1 MAQLVENP
9 ANLRNITPI
18 ATHCQPSYSVMPDTD
33 LPPVLPPSSELKSSE
48 LNAASVLDIDQ
59 NSGTASA
66 SEVQRNIDMTNAQP
80 DAAHTPSEPII
91 GDGITI
97 NTSIPPASATAAER
111 KAYLNHLIKH
121 LPNLPGVYKMI
132 GKSGDILYVGKA
144 KSLKNRVSSY
154 FAKTIDHPKTRALV
168 QRIHHIDTIITR
180 SETEALL
187 LEQNLIKL
195 HRPPYNVLLRDDK
208 SYLYV
213 FISAD
218 KPYPR
223 LAYGRGKG
231 QHQKGKFF
239 GPFPSAHAAKETLL
253 LMQKMF
259 QVRQCTNTFFKAR
272 QRPCLEYQIKRCR
285 APCVGLVSPED
296 YTDDVNNTIRFLKGE
311 GNDLQVRLVG
321 KMEQAAEAMQFEQAA
336 FYRDQLSM
344 LREVQAKQAVYTVKG
359 EADIIAIASQA
370 GITCVHV
377 MNVRGG
383 RVLGGNNY
391 FPDVDSQQ
399 DLAENLSE
407 FVSSFYFQVS
417 DDLPDDLIISH
428 ELPDQAAVGDALAEQ
443 FGKKVAIK
451 TRVRE
456 QRAEWLSLA
465 QMNANNALQTKLGD
479 YLEVKARYQA
489 LQDVLRD
496 ALGGKT
502 LDRIECFDISHTMG
516 EATIASCVVCDQGGL
531 RKRDYRQYAIHG
543 ITGGDDYA
551 AMQQALTRRYSK
563 QPLPDLLLIDG
574 GKGQL
579 NMAKNVLSELGIL
592 GQTLLVGV
600 AKGEGRKAGLEVL
613 HFIDREPLDLPPDS
627 KALHLIMHIRD
638 EAHRFAITAHR
649 KKRDKRR
656 ASSVLEAIPGLGEKR
671 RRDLLNHF
679 GGLQQ
684 LLGASQQEI
693 EQVHGIGK
701 VMANTIYKVLHH

>member
-1 MAQLVENP
+1 
-9 ANLRNITPI
+9 
-18 ATHCQPSYSVMPDTD
+18 MPDTD

-66 SEVQRNIDMTNAQP
+66 SEVQRNADMTNAQP

-111 KAYLNHLIKH
+111 KAYLNHLIKR

-321 KMEQAAEAMQFEQAA
+321 KMEQAAAAMQFEQAA

>member
-1 MAQLVENP
+1 
-9 ANLRNITPI
+9 
-18 ATHCQPSYSVMPDTD
+18 MP
-33 LPPVLPPSSELKSSE
+33 K
-48 LNAASVLDIDQ
+48 NK
-59 NSGTASA
+59 
-66 SEVQRNIDMTNAQP
+66 
-80 DAAHTPSEPII
+80 TPSIDPA
-91 GDGITI
+91 TI
-97 NTSIPPASATAAER
+97 EIPAATADR
-111 KAYLNHLIKH
+111 KARLDHLIKR
-121 LPNLPGVYKMI
+121 LPNLPGVYKML
-132 GKSGDILYVGKA
+132 GKNGDIIYVGKA
-144 KSLKNRVSSY
+144 KSLKSRVNSY

-168 QRIHHIDTIITR
+168 QRIDNIETIITR

-231 QHQKGKFF
+231 QHQKGRFF
-239 GPFPSAHAAKETLL
+239 GPFPSAHAAKQTLL
-253 LMQKMF
+253 MMQKMF
-259 QVRQCTNTFFKAR
+259 MVRQCTNTFFAQR
-272 QRPCLEYQIKRCR
+272 QRPCLEYQIKRCK
-285 APCVGLVSPED
+285 APCVGLVSPEE
-296 YTDDVNNTIRFLKGE
+296 YADDVNNTIRFLKGE
-311 GNDLQVRLVG
+311 GTDLQVKLVG
-321 KMEQAAEAMQFEQAA
+321 KMEQAAEDMNFEQAA
-336 FYRDQLSM
+336 LYRDQLSM

-359 EADIIAIASQA
+359 EADIIAITSQA

-377 MNVRGG
+377 MNVRNGQ
-383 RVLGGNNY
+383 VLGGNNY
-391 FPDVDSQQ
+391 FPDVDSENNIA
-399 DLAENLSE
+399 DNLSE

-417 DDLPDDLIISH
+417 DDLPEELIISH
-428 ELPDQAAVGDALAEQ
+428 ELPDQTAMTEALTET
-443 FGKKVAIK
+443 FGKKVTIK
-451 TRVRE
+451 TKVRE
-456 QRAEWLSLA
+456 QRSEWLTLA
-465 QMNANNALQTKLGD
+465 QMNAKNALQTKLGD
-479 YLEVKARYQA
+479 YLEVKSRFNALNEVLKEA
-489 LQDVLRD
+489 LQ
-496 ALGGKT
+496 GKS

-516 EATIASCVVCDQGGL
+516 EATIASCVVADQGGL

-551 AMQQALTRRYSK
+551 AMKQVLTRRYSK

-579 NMAKNVLSELGIL
+579 NMAKDVLSELGIL
-592 GQTLLVGV
+592 TQTLLVGV

-613 HFIDREPLDLPPDS
+613 HFIDREPLDLPADS

-656 ASSVLEAIPGLGEKR
+656 SSSVLEAIPGLGEKR
-671 RRDLLNHF
+671 RRELLNHF

-684 LLGASQQEI
+684 LLGASQDEI
-693 EQVHGIGK
+693 GQVNGIGK
-701 VMANTIYKVLHH
+701 VMANTIYKVLHG

>member
-1 MAQLVENP
+1 
-9 ANLRNITPI
+9 
-18 ATHCQPSYSVMPDTD
+18 MPDTD
-33 LPPVLPPSSELKSSE
+33 LPPVLPPSSELKSGE
-48 LNAASVLDIDQ
+48 LNAASALDIDQ

-97 NTSIPPASATAAER
+97 NTSIPPASATTAER
-111 KAYLNHLIKH
+111 KAYLNHLIKR

-272 QRPCLEYQIKRCR
+272 QRSCLEYQIKRCR

-296 YTDDVNNTIRFLKGE
+296 YADDVNNTIRFLKGE

-321 KMEQAAEAMQFEQAA
+321 KMEQAAEDMQFEQAA

-417 DDLPDDLIISH
+417 DDLPDDLIVSH

-489 LQDVLRD
+489 LQDVLGD
-496 ALGGKT
+496 ALDDKT
-502 LDRIECFDISHTMG
+502 LERIECFDISHTMG

-579 NMAKNVLSELGIL
+579 NMAKNVLTELGIL

-684 LLGASQQEI
+684 LLGASQAEI

>member
-1 MAQLVENP
+1 MPKERKSSVNP
-9 ANLRNITPI
+9 AIDPATIEI
-18 ATHCQPSYSVMPDTD
+18 A
-33 LPPVLPPSSELKSSE
+33 
-48 LNAASVLDIDQ
+48 A
-59 NSGTASA
+59 
-66 SEVQRNIDMTNAQP
+66 
-80 DAAHTPSEPII
+80 
-91 GDGITI
+91 
-97 NTSIPPASATAAER
+97 ATADR
-111 KAYLNHLIKH
+111 KARLDHLIKR
-121 LPNLPGVYKMI
+121 LPNLPGVYKML
-132 GKSGDILYVGKA
+132 GKNGDIIYVGKA
-144 KSLKNRVSSY
+144 KSLKSRVNSY

-168 QRIHHIDTIITR
+168 QRIDNIETIITR

-231 QHQKGKFF
+231 QHQKGRFF
-239 GPFPSAHAAKETLL
+239 GPFPSAHAAKQTLL
-253 LMQKMF
+253 MMQKMF
-259 QVRQCTNTFFKAR
+259 MVRQCTNTFFAQR
-272 QRPCLEYQIKRCR
+272 QRPCLEYQIKRCK

-296 YTDDVNNTIRFLKGE
+296 YADDVNNTIRFLKGE
-311 GNDLQVRLVG
+311 GTDLQVKLVG
-321 KMEQAAEAMQFEQAA
+321 KMEQAAEDMNFEQAA
-336 FYRDQLSM
+336 LYRDQLSM

-377 MNVRGG
+377 MNVRNGQ
-383 RVLGGNNY
+383 VLGGNNY
-391 FPDVDSQQ
+391 FPDVDSEN
-399 DLAENLSE
+399 DIADNLSE

-417 DDLPDDLIISH
+417 DDLPEELIISH
-428 ELPDQAAVGDALAEQ
+428 ELPDQTAMTEALTET
-443 FGKKVAIK
+443 FGKKVTLK
-451 TRVRE
+451 TKVRE
-456 QRAEWLSLA
+456 QRSEWLTLA

-479 YLEVKARYQA
+479 YLEVKSRFNALNEVLKEA
-489 LQDVLRD
+489 LQ
-496 ALGGKT
+496 GKS

-516 EATIASCVVCDQGGL
+516 EATIASCVVADQGGL

-551 AMQQALTRRYSK
+551 AMKQVLNRRYSK

-579 NMAKNVLSELGIL
+579 NMAKDVLSELGIL
-592 GQTLLVGV
+592 PQTLLVGV

-613 HFIDREPLDLPPDS
+613 HFIDREPLDLPADS

-656 ASSVLEAIPGLGEKR
+656 SSSVLEAIPGLGEKR
-671 RRDLLNHF
+671 RRELLNHF

-684 LLGASQQEI
+684 LLGASQDEI
-693 EQVHGIGK
+693 GQVNGIGK
-701 VMANTIYKVLHH
+701 VMANTIYKVLHG

>member
-1 MAQLVENP
+1 MPKNKTPSINP
-9 ANLRNITPI
+9 ATIEI
-18 ATHCQPSYSVMPDTD
+18 A
-33 LPPVLPPSSELKSSE
+33 
-48 LNAASVLDIDQ
+48 A
-59 NSGTASA
+59 
-66 SEVQRNIDMTNAQP
+66 
-80 DAAHTPSEPII
+80 
-91 GDGITI
+91 
-97 NTSIPPASATAAER
+97 ATADR
-111 KAYLNHLIKH
+111 KARLDHLIKR
-121 LPNLPGVYKMI
+121 LPNLPGVYKML
-132 GKSGDILYVGKA
+132 GKNGDIIYVGKA
-144 KSLKNRVSSY
+144 KSLKSRVNSY

-168 QRIHHIDTIITR
+168 QRIDNIETIITR

-231 QHQKGKFF
+231 QHQKGRFF
-239 GPFPSAHAAKETLL
+239 GPFPSAHAAKQTLL
-253 LMQKMF
+253 MMQKMF
-259 QVRQCTNTFFKAR
+259 MVRQCTNTFFAQR
-272 QRPCLEYQIKRCR
+272 QRPCLEYQIKRCK
-285 APCVGLVSPED
+285 APCVGLVSPEE
-296 YTDDVNNTIRFLKGE
+296 YADDVNNTIRFLKGE
-311 GNDLQVRLVG
+311 GTDLQVKLVG
-321 KMEQAAEAMQFEQAA
+321 KMEQAAEDMNFEQAA
-336 FYRDQLSM
+336 LYRDQLSM

-377 MNVRGG
+377 MNVRNGQ
-383 RVLGGNNY
+383 VLGGNNY
-391 FPDVDSQQ
+391 FPDVDSEN
-399 DLAENLSE
+399 DIADNLSE

-417 DDLPDDLIISH
+417 DDLPEELIISH
-428 ELPDQAAVGDALAEQ
+428 ELPDQTAMTEALTET
-443 FGKKVAIK
+443 FGKKVTIK
-451 TRVRE
+451 TKVRE
-456 QRAEWLSLA
+456 QRSEWLTLA

-479 YLEVKARYQA
+479 YLEVKSRFNALNAVLKEA
-489 LQDVLRD
+489 LQ
-496 ALGGKT
+496 GKS

-516 EATIASCVVCDQGGL
+516 EATIASCVVADQGGL

-551 AMQQALTRRYSK
+551 AMKQVLNRRYSK

-579 NMAKNVLSELGIL
+579 NMAKDVLSELGIL
-592 GQTLLVGV
+592 TQTLLVGV

-613 HFIDREPLDLPPDS
+613 HFIDREPLDLPADS

-656 ASSVLEAIPGLGEKR
+656 SSSVLEAIPGLGEKR
-671 RRDLLNHF
+671 RRELLNHF

-684 LLGASQQEI
+684 LLGASQDEI
-693 EQVHGIGK
+693 GQVNGIGK
-701 VMANTIYKVLHH
+701 VMANTIYKVLHG

>member
-1 MAQLVENP
+1 
-9 ANLRNITPI
+9 
-18 ATHCQPSYSVMPDTD
+18 MP
-33 LPPVLPPSSELKSSE
+33 K
-48 LNAASVLDIDQ
+48 NK
-59 NSGTASA
+59 
-66 SEVQRNIDMTNAQP
+66 
-80 DAAHTPSEPII
+80 TPSIDPA
-91 GDGITI
+91 TI
-97 NTSIPPASATAAER
+97 EIPAATADR
-111 KAYLNHLIKH
+111 KARLDHLIKR
-121 LPNLPGVYKMI
+121 LPNLPGVYKML
-132 GKSGDILYVGKA
+132 GKNGDIIYVGKA
-144 KSLKNRVSSY
+144 KSLKSRVNSY

-168 QRIHHIDTIITR
+168 QRIDNIETIITR

-231 QHQKGKFF
+231 QHQKGRFF
-239 GPFPSAHAAKETLL
+239 GPFPSAHAAKQTLL
-253 LMQKMF
+253 MMQKMF
-259 QVRQCTNTFFKAR
+259 MVRQCTNAFFAQR
-272 QRPCLEYQIKRCR
+272 QRPCLEYQIKRCK
-285 APCVGLVSPED
+285 APCVGLVSPEE
-296 YTDDVNNTIRFLKGE
+296 YADDVNNTIRFLKGE
-311 GNDLQVRLVG
+311 GTDLQVKLVG
-321 KMEQAAEAMQFEQAA
+321 KMEQAAEDMNFEQAA
-336 FYRDQLSM
+336 LYRDQLSM

-377 MNVRGG
+377 MNVRNGQ
-383 RVLGGNNY
+383 VLGGNNY
-391 FPDVDSQQ
+391 FPDVDSEN
-399 DLAENLSE
+399 DIADNLSE

-417 DDLPDDLIISH
+417 DDLPEELIISH
-428 ELPDQAAVGDALAEQ
+428 ELPDQTAMTEALTET
-443 FGKKVAIK
+443 FGKKVTIK
-451 TRVRE
+451 TKVRE
-456 QRAEWLSLA
+456 QRNEWLTLA

-479 YLEVKARYQA
+479 YLEVKSRFNALNAVLKEA
-489 LQDVLRD
+489 LQ
-496 ALGGKT
+496 GKS

-516 EATIASCVVCDQGGL
+516 EATIASCVVADQGGL

-551 AMQQALTRRYSK
+551 AMKQVLTRRYSK

-579 NMAKNVLSELGIL
+579 NMAKDVLSELGIL
-592 GQTLLVGV
+592 PQTLLVGV

-613 HFIDREPLDLPPDS
+613 HFIDREPLDLPADS

-656 ASSVLEAIPGLGEKR
+656 SSSVLEAIPGLGEKR
-671 RRDLLNHF
+671 RRELLNHF

-684 LLGASQQEI
+684 LLGASQDEI
-693 EQVHGIGK
+693 GQVNGIGK
-701 VMANTIYKVLHH
+701 VMANTIYKVLHG

>member
-1 MAQLVENP
+1 
-9 ANLRNITPI
+9 
-18 ATHCQPSYSVMPDTD
+18 MP
-33 LPPVLPPSSELKSSE
+33 K
-48 LNAASVLDIDQ
+48 NK
-59 NSGTASA
+59 
-66 SEVQRNIDMTNAQP
+66 
-80 DAAHTPSEPII
+80 TPSIDPA
-91 GDGITI
+91 TI
-97 NTSIPPASATAAER
+97 EIAAATADR
-111 KAYLNHLIKH
+111 KARLDHLIKR
-121 LPNLPGVYKMI
+121 LPNLPGVYKML
-132 GKSGDILYVGKA
+132 GKNGDIIYVGKA
-144 KSLKNRVSSY
+144 KSLKSRVNSY

-168 QRIHHIDTIITR
+168 QRIDNIETIITR

-231 QHQKGKFF
+231 QHQKGRFF
-239 GPFPSAHAAKETLL
+239 GPFPSAHAAKQTLL
-253 LMQKMF
+253 MMQKMF
-259 QVRQCTNTFFKAR
+259 MVRQCTNAFFAQR
-272 QRPCLEYQIKRCR
+272 QRPCLEYQIKRCK
-285 APCVGLVSPED
+285 APCVGLVSPEE
-296 YTDDVNNTIRFLKGE
+296 YADDVNNTIRFLKGE
-311 GNDLQVRLVG
+311 GTDLQVKLVG
-321 KMEQAAEAMQFEQAA
+321 KMEQAAEDMNFEQAA
-336 FYRDQLSM
+336 LYRDQLSM

-377 MNVRGG
+377 MNVRNGQ
-383 RVLGGNNY
+383 VLGGNNY
-391 FPDVDSQQ
+391 FPDVDSEN
-399 DLAENLSE
+399 DIADNLSE

-417 DDLPDDLIISH
+417 DDLPEELIISH
-428 ELPDQAAVGDALAEQ
+428 ELPDQTAMTEALTET
-443 FGKKVAIK
+443 FGKKVTLK
-451 TRVRE
+451 TKVRE
-456 QRAEWLSLA
+456 QRSEWLTLA

-479 YLEVKARYQA
+479 YLEVKSRFNALNAVLKEA
-489 LQDVLRD
+489 LQ
-496 ALGGKT
+496 GKS

-516 EATIASCVVCDQGGL
+516 EATIASCVVADQGGL

-551 AMQQALTRRYSK
+551 AMKQVLNRRYSK

-579 NMAKNVLSELGIL
+579 NMAKDVLSELGIL
-592 GQTLLVGV
+592 TQTLLVGV

-613 HFIDREPLDLPPDS
+613 HFIDREPLDLPADS

-656 ASSVLEAIPGLGEKR
+656 SSSVLEAIPGLGEKR
-671 RRDLLNHF
+671 RRELLNHF

-684 LLGASQQEI
+684 LLGASQDEI
-693 EQVHGIGK
+693 GQVNGIGK
-701 VMANTIYKVLHH
+701 VMANTIYKVLHG

>member
-1 MAQLVENP
+1 
-9 ANLRNITPI
+9 
-18 ATHCQPSYSVMPDTD
+18 MP
-33 LPPVLPPSSELKSSE
+33 K
-48 LNAASVLDIDQ
+48 NK
-59 NSGTASA
+59 
-66 SEVQRNIDMTNAQP
+66 
-80 DAAHTPSEPII
+80 TPSIDPA
-91 GDGITI
+91 TI
-97 NTSIPPASATAAER
+97 EIAAATADR
-111 KAYLNHLIKH
+111 KARLDHLIKR
-121 LPNLPGVYKMI
+121 LPNLPGVYKML
-132 GKSGDILYVGKA
+132 GKNGDIIYVGKA
-144 KSLKNRVSSY
+144 KSLKSRVNSY

-168 QRIHHIDTIITR
+168 QRIDNIETIITR

-231 QHQKGKFF
+231 QHQKGRFF
-239 GPFPSAHAAKETLL
+239 GPFPSAHAAKQTLL
-253 LMQKMF
+253 MMQKMF
-259 QVRQCTNTFFKAR
+259 MVRQCTNAFFAQR
-272 QRPCLEYQIKRCR
+272 QRPCLEYQIKRCK

-296 YTDDVNNTIRFLKGE
+296 YADDVNNTIRFLKGE
-311 GNDLQVRLVG
+311 GTDLQVKLVG
-321 KMEQAAEAMQFEQAA
+321 KMEQAAEDMNFEQAA
-336 FYRDQLSM
+336 LYRDQLSM

-377 MNVRGG
+377 MNVRNGQ
-383 RVLGGNNY
+383 VLGGNNY
-391 FPDVDSQQ
+391 FPDVDSEN
-399 DLAENLSE
+399 DIADNLSE

-417 DDLPDDLIISH
+417 DDLPEELIISH
-428 ELPDQAAVGDALAEQ
+428 ELPDQTAMTEALTET

-451 TRVRE
+451 NKVRE
-456 QRAEWLSLA
+456 QRSEWLTLA

-479 YLEVKARYQA
+479 YLEVKSRFNALNEVLKEA
-489 LQDVLRD
+489 LQ
-496 ALGGKT
+496 GKS

-516 EATIASCVVCDQGGL
+516 EATIASCVVADQGGL

-551 AMQQALTRRYSK
+551 AMKQVLNRRYSK

-579 NMAKNVLSELGIL
+579 NMAKDVLSELGIL
-592 GQTLLVGV
+592 TQTLLVGV

-613 HFIDREPLDLPPDS
+613 HFIDREPLDLPADS

-656 ASSVLEAIPGLGEKR
+656 SSSVLEAIPGLGEKR
-671 RRDLLNHF
+671 RRELLNHF

-684 LLGASQQEI
+684 LLGASQDEI
-693 EQVHGIGK
+693 GQVNGIGK
-701 VMANTIYKVLHH
+701 VMANTIYKVLHG

>member
-1 MAQLVENP
+1 
-9 ANLRNITPI
+9 
-18 ATHCQPSYSVMPDTD
+18 MP
-33 LPPVLPPSSELKSSE
+33 K
-48 LNAASVLDIDQ
+48 NK
-59 NSGTASA
+59 
-66 SEVQRNIDMTNAQP
+66 
-80 DAAHTPSEPII
+80 TPSIDPA
-91 GDGITI
+91 TI
-97 NTSIPPASATAAER
+97 EIPAATADR
-111 KAYLNHLIKH
+111 KARLDHLIKR
-121 LPNLPGVYKMI
+121 LPNLPGVYKML
-132 GKSGDILYVGKA
+132 GKNGDIIYVGKA
-144 KSLKNRVSSY
+144 KSLKSRVNSY

-168 QRIHHIDTIITR
+168 QRIDNIETIITR

-231 QHQKGKFF
+231 QHQKGRFF
-239 GPFPSAHAAKETLL
+239 GPFPSAHAAKQTLL
-253 LMQKMF
+253 MMQKMF
-259 QVRQCTNTFFKAR
+259 MVRQCTNAFFAQR
-272 QRPCLEYQIKRCR
+272 QRPCLEYQIKRCK
-285 APCVGLVSPED
+285 APCVGLVSPEE
-296 YTDDVNNTIRFLKGE
+296 YADDVNNTIRFLKGE
-311 GNDLQVRLVG
+311 GTDLQVKLVG
-321 KMEQAAEAMQFEQAA
+321 KMEQAAEDMNFEQAA
-336 FYRDQLSM
+336 LYRDQLSM

-377 MNVRGG
+377 MNVRNGQ
-383 RVLGGNNY
+383 VLGGNNY
-391 FPDVDSQQ
+391 FPDVDSEN
-399 DLAENLSE
+399 DIADNLSE

-417 DDLPDDLIISH
+417 DDLPEELIISH
-428 ELPDQAAVGDALAEQ
+428 ELPDQNAMTEALTET
-443 FGKKVAIK
+443 FGKKVTIK
-451 TRVRE
+451 TKIRE
-456 QRAEWLSLA
+456 QRNEWLTLA

-479 YLEVKARYQA
+479 YLEVKSRFNALNEVLKEA
-489 LQDVLRD
+489 LQ
-496 ALGGKT
+496 GKS

-516 EATIASCVVCDQGGL
+516 EATIASCVVADQGGL

-551 AMQQALTRRYSK
+551 AMKQVLNRRYSK

-579 NMAKNVLSELGIL
+579 NMAKDVLSELGIL
-592 GQTLLVGV
+592 TQTLLVGV

-613 HFIDREPLDLPPDS
+613 HFIDREPLDLPADS

-656 ASSVLEAIPGLGEKR
+656 SSSVLEAIPGLGEKR
-671 RRDLLNHF
+671 RRELLNHF

-684 LLGASQQEI
+684 LLGASQDEI
-693 EQVHGIGK
+693 GQVNGIGK
-701 VMANTIYKVLHH
+701 VMANTIYKVLHG

>member
-1 MAQLVENP
+1 MPKERKSSVNP
-9 ANLRNITPI
+9 AIDPATIEI
-18 ATHCQPSYSVMPDTD
+18 A
-33 LPPVLPPSSELKSSE
+33 
-48 LNAASVLDIDQ
+48 A
-59 NSGTASA
+59 
-66 SEVQRNIDMTNAQP
+66 
-80 DAAHTPSEPII
+80 
-91 GDGITI
+91 
-97 NTSIPPASATAAER
+97 ATADR
-111 KAYLNHLIKH
+111 KARLDHLIKR
-121 LPNLPGVYKMI
+121 LPNLPGVYKML
-132 GKSGDILYVGKA
+132 GKNGDIIYVGKA
-144 KSLKNRVSSY
+144 KSLKSRVNSY

-168 QRIHHIDTIITR
+168 QRIDNIETIITR

-231 QHQKGKFF
+231 QHQKGRFF
-239 GPFPSAHAAKETLL
+239 GPFPSAHAAKQTLL
-253 LMQKMF
+253 MMQKMF
-259 QVRQCTNTFFKAR
+259 MVRQCTNAFFAQR
-272 QRPCLEYQIKRCR
+272 QRPCLEYQIKRCK
-285 APCVGLVSPED
+285 APCVGLVSPEE
-296 YTDDVNNTIRFLKGE
+296 YADDVNNTIRFLKGE
-311 GNDLQVRLVG
+311 GTDLQVKLVG
-321 KMEQAAEAMQFEQAA
+321 KMEQAAEDMNFEQAA
-336 FYRDQLSM
+336 LYRDQLSM

-377 MNVRGG
+377 MNVRNGQ
-383 RVLGGNNY
+383 VLGGNNY
-391 FPDVDSQQ
+391 FPDVDSEN
-399 DLAENLSE
+399 DIADNLSE

-417 DDLPDDLIISH
+417 DDLPEELIISH
-428 ELPDQAAVGDALAEQ
+428 ELPDQTAMTEALTET
-443 FGKKVAIK
+443 FGKKVTLK
-451 TRVRE
+451 TKVRE
-456 QRAEWLSLA
+456 QRSEWLTLA

-479 YLEVKARYQA
+479 YLEVKSRFNALNEVLKEA
-489 LQDVLRD
+489 LQ
-496 ALGGKT
+496 GKS

-516 EATIASCVVCDQGGL
+516 EATIASCVVADQGGL

-551 AMQQALTRRYSK
+551 AMKQVLNRRYSK

-579 NMAKNVLSELGIL
+579 NRAKDVLSELGIL
-592 GQTLLVGV
+592 TQTLLVGV

-613 HFIDREPLDLPPDS
+613 HFIDREPLDLPADS

-656 ASSVLEAIPGLGEKR
+656 SSSVLEAIPGLGEKR
-671 RRDLLNHF
+671 RRELLNHF

-684 LLGASQQEI
+684 LLGASQDEI
-693 EQVHGIGK
+693 GQVNGIGK
-701 VMANTIYKVLHH
+701 VMANTIYKVLHG

>member
-1 MAQLVENP
+1 MPKNKTPTIDP
-9 ANLRNITPI
+9 AL
-18 ATHCQPSYSVMPDTD
+18 AS
-33 LPPVLPPSSELKSSE
+33 
-48 LNAASVLDIDQ
+48 LNSIEIPTQ
-59 NSGTASA
+59 N
-66 SEVQRNIDMTNAQP
+66 
-80 DAAHTPSEPII
+80 
-91 GDGITI
+91 
-97 NTSIPPASATAAER
+97 AER
-111 KAYLNHLIKH
+111 KKRLDHLIKR
-121 LPNLPGVYKMI
+121 LPNLPGVYKML
-132 GKSGDILYVGKA
+132 GKNGDIIYVGKA
-144 KSLKNRVSSY
+144 KSLKNRVNSY

-168 QRIHHIDTIITR
+168 QRIDNIETIITR

-239 GPFPSAHAAKETLL
+239 GPFPSAHAAKQTLL
-253 LMQKMF
+253 MMQKMF
-259 QVRQCTNTFFKAR
+259 MVRQCSNSFFAQR
-272 QRPCLEYQIKRCR
+272 QRPCLEYQIKRCK

-296 YTDDVNNTIRFLKGE
+296 YAEDVNNTIRFLKGE
-311 GNDLQVRLVG
+311 GTDLQVKLVG
-321 KMEQAAEAMQFEQAA
+321 KMEEAAEAMNFEQAA
-336 FYRDQLSM
+336 LYRDQLSM

-377 MNVRGG
+377 MNVRNGQ
-383 RVLGGNNY
+383 VLGGNNY
-391 FPDVDSQQ
+391 FPDVDSAN
-399 DLAENLSE
+399 DIADNLSE

-417 DDLPDDLIISH
+417 DDLPAELILSH
-428 ELPDQAAVGDALAEQ
+428 ELPDQTAMTEALSQNFA
-443 FGKKVAIK
+443 KKIMLK
-451 TRVRE
+451 TNVRE
-456 QRAEWLSLA
+456 QRNEWLTLA

-479 YLEVKARYQA
+479 YLEVKSRFLALETVLKDA
-489 LQDVLRD
+489 LQ
-496 ALGGKT
+496 AKS

-516 EATIASCVVCDQGGL
+516 EATIASCVVADQGGL
-531 RKRDYRQYAIHG
+531 RKRDYRQYAIHS

-551 AMQQALTRRYSK
+551 AMKQVLSRRYSK

-579 NMAKNVLSELGIL
+579 TMAKDVLEALGIL
-592 GQTLLVGV
+592 NQTLLVGV

-656 ASSVLEAIPGLGEKR
+656 SSSVLEAIPGLGEKR
-671 RRDLLNHF
+671 RRELLNHF

-684 LLGASQQEI
+684 LLGASQDEI
-693 EQVHGIGK
+693 GRVNGIGK
-701 VMANTIYKVLHH
+701 VMANTIYKVLHG

>member
-1 MAQLVENP
+1 
-9 ANLRNITPI
+9 
-18 ATHCQPSYSVMPDTD
+18 MP
-33 LPPVLPPSSELKSSE
+33 K
-48 LNAASVLDIDQ
+48 NK
-59 NSGTASA
+59 
-66 SEVQRNIDMTNAQP
+66 
-80 DAAHTPSEPII
+80 TPSI
-91 GDGITI
+91 D
-97 NTSIPPASATAAER
+97 SATIEIAAATADR
-111 KAYLNHLIKH
+111 KARLDHLIKR
-121 LPNLPGVYKMI
+121 LPNLPGVYKML
-132 GKSGDILYVGKA
+132 GKNGDIIYVGKA
-144 KSLKNRVSSY
+144 KSLKSRVNSY

-168 QRIHHIDTIITR
+168 QRIDNIETIITR

-231 QHQKGKFF
+231 QHQKGRFF
-239 GPFPSAHAAKETLL
+239 GPFPSAHAAKQTLL
-253 LMQKMF
+253 MMQKMF
-259 QVRQCTNTFFKAR
+259 MVRQCTNAFFAQR
-272 QRPCLEYQIKRCR
+272 QRPCLEYQIKRCK

-296 YTDDVNNTIRFLKGE
+296 YADDVNNTIRFLKGE
-311 GNDLQVRLVG
+311 GTDLQVKLVG
-321 KMEQAAEAMQFEQAA
+321 KMEQAAEDMNFEQAA
-336 FYRDQLSM
+336 LYRDQLSM

-377 MNVRGG
+377 MNVRNGQ
-383 RVLGGNNY
+383 VLGGNNY
-391 FPDVDSQQ
+391 FPDVDSEN
-399 DLAENLSE
+399 DIADNLSE

-417 DDLPDDLIISH
+417 DDLPEELIISH
-428 ELPDQAAVGDALAEQ
+428 ELPDQTAMTEALTET
-443 FGKKVAIK
+443 FGKKVTIK
-451 TRVRE
+451 TKVRE
-456 QRAEWLSLA
+456 QRSEWLTLA

-479 YLEVKARYQA
+479 YLEVKSRFNALNEVLKEA
-489 LQDVLRD
+489 LQ
-496 ALGGKT
+496 GKS

-516 EATIASCVVCDQGGL
+516 EATIASCVVADQGGL

-551 AMQQALTRRYSK
+551 AMKQVLNRRYSK

-579 NMAKNVLSELGIL
+579 NMAKDVLSELGIL
-592 GQTLLVGV
+592 PQTLLVGV

-613 HFIDREPLDLPPDS
+613 HFIDREPLDLPADS

-656 ASSVLEAIPGLGEKR
+656 SSSVLEAIPGLGEKR
-671 RRDLLNHF
+671 RRELLNHF

-684 LLGASQQEI
+684 LLGASQDEI
-693 EQVHGIGK
+693 GQVNGIGK
-701 VMANTIYKVLHH
+701 VMANTIYKVLHG

>member
-1 MAQLVENP
+1 MPKERKSSVNP
-9 ANLRNITPI
+9 AIDPATIEI
-18 ATHCQPSYSVMPDTD
+18 A
-33 LPPVLPPSSELKSSE
+33 
-48 LNAASVLDIDQ
+48 A
-59 NSGTASA
+59 
-66 SEVQRNIDMTNAQP
+66 
-80 DAAHTPSEPII
+80 
-91 GDGITI
+91 
-97 NTSIPPASATAAER
+97 ATADR
-111 KAYLNHLIKH
+111 KARLDHLIKR
-121 LPNLPGVYKMI
+121 LPNLPGVYKML
-132 GKSGDILYVGKA
+132 GKNGDIIYVGKA
-144 KSLKNRVSSY
+144 KSLKSRVNSY

-168 QRIHHIDTIITR
+168 QRIDNIETIITR

-231 QHQKGKFF
+231 QHQKGRFF
-239 GPFPSAHAAKETLL
+239 GPFPSAHAAKQTLL
-253 LMQKMF
+253 MMQKMF
-259 QVRQCTNTFFKAR
+259 MVRQCTNAFFAQR
-272 QRPCLEYQIKRCR
+272 QRPCLEYQIKRCK

-296 YTDDVNNTIRFLKGE
+296 YADDVNNTIRFLKGE
-311 GNDLQVRLVG
+311 GTDLQVKLVG
-321 KMEQAAEAMQFEQAA
+321 KMEQAAEDMNFEQAA
-336 FYRDQLSM
+336 LYRDQLSM
-344 LREVQAKQAVYTVKG
+344 LREVQAKQVVYTVKG

-377 MNVRGG
+377 MNVRNGQ
-383 RVLGGNNY
+383 VLGGNNY
-391 FPDVDSQQ
+391 FPDVDSEN
-399 DLAENLSE
+399 DIADNLSE

-417 DDLPDDLIISH
+417 DDLPEELIISH
-428 ELPDQAAVGDALAEQ
+428 ELPDQTAMTEALTET
-443 FGKKVAIK
+443 FGKKVTIK
-451 TRVRE
+451 TKVRE
-456 QRAEWLSLA
+456 QRSEWLTLA

-479 YLEVKARYQA
+479 YLEVKSRFNALNAVLKEA
-489 LQDVLRD
+489 LQ
-496 ALGGKT
+496 GKS

-516 EATIASCVVCDQGGL
+516 EATIASCVVADQGGL

-551 AMQQALTRRYSK
+551 AMKQVLNRRYSK

-579 NMAKNVLSELGIL
+579 NMAKDVLSELGIL
-592 GQTLLVGV
+592 PQTLLVGV

-613 HFIDREPLDLPPDS
+613 HFIDREPLDLPADS

-656 ASSVLEAIPGLGEKR
+656 SSSVLEAIPGLGEKR
-671 RRDLLNHF
+671 RRELLNHF

-684 LLGASQQEI
+684 LLGASQDEI
-693 EQVHGIGK
+693 GQVNGIGK
-701 VMANTIYKVLHH
+701 VMANTIYKVLHG

>member
-1 MAQLVENP
+1 MPKNKNP
-9 ANLRNITPI
+9 SIDP
-18 ATHCQPSYSVMPDTD
+18 ATI
-33 LPPVLPPSSELKSSE
+33 E
-48 LNAASVLDIDQ
+48 
-59 NSGTASA
+59 
-66 SEVQRNIDMTNAQP
+66 
-80 DAAHTPSEPII
+80 
-91 GDGITI
+91 
-97 NTSIPPASATAAER
+97 IPAPTTER
-111 KAYLNHLIKH
+111 KERLDHLIKR
-121 LPNLPGVYKMI
+121 LPNLPGVYKML
-132 GKSGDILYVGKA
+132 GKNGDIIYVGKA
-144 KSLKNRVSSY
+144 KSLKSRVNSY

-168 QRIHHIDTIITR
+168 QRIDNIETIITR

-239 GPFPSAHAAKETLL
+239 GPFPSAHAAKQTLL
-253 LMQKMF
+253 MMQKMF
-259 QVRQCTNTFFKAR
+259 MVRQCSNTFFAQRK
-272 QRPCLEYQIKRCR
+272 RPCLEYQIKRCK

-296 YTDDVNNTIRFLKGE
+296 YADDVNNTIRFLKGE
-311 GNDLQVRLVG
+311 GTDLQVKLVG
-321 KMEQAAEAMQFEQAA
+321 KMEQAAEDMNFEQAA
-336 FYRDQLSM
+336 LYRDQLAM

-377 MNVRGG
+377 MNVRNGQ
-383 RVLGGNNY
+383 VLGGNNY
-391 FPDVDSQQ
+391 FPDVDSENEIS
-399 DLAENLSE
+399 ENLSE
-407 FVSSFYFQVS
+407 FVTSFYFQVS
-417 DDLPDDLIISH
+417 DDLPEEIILSH
-428 ELPDQAAVGDALAEQ
+428 DLPDQQAITEALSET
-443 FGKKVAIK
+443 FGKKVVLK
-451 TRVRE
+451 QNVRE
-456 QRAEWLSLA
+456 QRNEWLTLA
-465 QMNANNALQTKLGD
+465 QMNVNNALQTKLGD
-479 YLEVKARYQA
+479 YLEIQSRYRA
-489 LQDVLRD
+489 LHDVL
-496 ALGGKT
+496 ANILHGKT

-516 EATIASCVVCDQGGL
+516 EATIASCVVCDTGGL

-551 AMQQALTRRYSK
+551 AMKQALTRRYSK

-579 NMAKNVLSELGIL
+579 NMAKEVLTELGIL
-592 GQTLLVGV
+592 NQTLLVGV

-613 HFIDREPLDLPPDS
+613 HFIDHEPLDLPPDS

-638 EAHRFAITAHR
+638 EAHRFAITQHR
-649 KKRDKRR
+649 KKRDKKRS
-656 ASSVLEAIPGLGEKR
+656 SSVLEAIPGLGEKR

-684 LLGASQQEI
+684 LLGASQDEI
-693 EQVHGIGK
+693 GQVNGIGK
-701 VMANTIYKVLHH
+701 VMANTIYKVLHG

>member
-1 MAQLVENP
+1 MPKERKSSVNP
-9 ANLRNITPI
+9 AIDPATIEI
-18 ATHCQPSYSVMPDTD
+18 A
-33 LPPVLPPSSELKSSE
+33 
-48 LNAASVLDIDQ
+48 A
-59 NSGTASA
+59 
-66 SEVQRNIDMTNAQP
+66 
-80 DAAHTPSEPII
+80 
-91 GDGITI
+91 
-97 NTSIPPASATAAER
+97 ATADR
-111 KAYLNHLIKH
+111 KARLDHLIKR
-121 LPNLPGVYKMI
+121 LPNLPGVYKML
-132 GKSGDILYVGKA
+132 GKNGDIIYVGKA
-144 KSLKNRVSSY
+144 KSLKSRVNSY

-168 QRIHHIDTIITR
+168 QRIDNIETIITR

-231 QHQKGKFF
+231 QHQKGRFF
-239 GPFPSAHAAKETLL
+239 GPFPSAHAAKQTLL
-253 LMQKMF
+253 MMQKMF
-259 QVRQCTNTFFKAR
+259 MVRQCTNAFFAQR
-272 QRPCLEYQIKRCR
+272 QRPCLEYQIKRCK
-285 APCVGLVSPED
+285 APCVGLVSPEE
-296 YTDDVNNTIRFLKGE
+296 YADDVNNTIRFLKGE
-311 GNDLQVRLVG
+311 GTDLQVKLVG
-321 KMEQAAEAMQFEQAA
+321 KMEQAAEDMNFEQAA
-336 FYRDQLSM
+336 LYRDQLSM

-377 MNVRGG
+377 MNVRNGQ
-383 RVLGGNNY
+383 VLGGNNY
-391 FPDVDSQQ
+391 FPDVDSEN
-399 DLAENLSE
+399 DIADNLSE

-417 DDLPDDLIISH
+417 DDLPEELIISH
-428 ELPDQAAVGDALAEQ
+428 ELPDQTAMTEALTET
-443 FGKKVAIK
+443 FGKKVTIK
-451 TRVRE
+451 TKVRE
-456 QRAEWLSLA
+456 QRNEWLTLA

-479 YLEVKARYQA
+479 YLEVKSRFNALNAVLKEA
-489 LQDVLRD
+489 LQ
-496 ALGGKT
+496 GKS

-516 EATIASCVVCDQGGL
+516 EATIASCVVADQGGL

-551 AMQQALTRRYSK
+551 AMKQVLNRRYSK

-579 NMAKNVLSELGIL
+579 NMAKDVLSELGIL
-592 GQTLLVGV
+592 TQTLLVGV

-613 HFIDREPLDLPPDS
+613 HFIDREPLDLPADS

-656 ASSVLEAIPGLGEKR
+656 SSSVLEAIPGLGEKR
-671 RRDLLNHF
+671 RRELLNHF

-684 LLGASQQEI
+684 LLGASQDEI
-693 EQVHGIGK
+693 GQVNGIGK
-701 VMANTIYKVLHH
+701 VMANTIYKVLHG

>member
-1 MAQLVENP
+1 
-9 ANLRNITPI
+9 
-18 ATHCQPSYSVMPDTD
+18 MPDTD
-33 LPPVLPPSSELKSSE
+33 LPPVLPSSSELKSSE

-66 SEVQRNIDMTNAQP
+66 SEVQRNADMTNAQP

-111 KAYLNHLIKH
+111 KAYLNHLIKR

-296 YTDDVNNTIRFLKGE
+296 YADDVNNTIRFLKGE
-311 GNDLQVRLVG
+311 GTDLQVRLVG

-399 DLAENLSE
+399 ALAENLSE
-407 FVSSFYFQVS
+407 FVIAFYFQVS
-417 DDLPDDLIISH
+417 DDLPDDLIVSH

-456 QRAEWLSLA
+456 QRAEWLGLA

-479 YLEVKARYQA
+479 YLEVKARYRA
-489 LQDVLRD
+489 LQDILRD
-496 ALGGKT
+496 ALDGKT

-579 NMAKNVLSELGIL
+579 NMAKNVLTELGIL

-684 LLGASQQEI
+684 LLGASQAEI

>member
-1 MAQLVENP
+1 
-9 ANLRNITPI
+9 
-18 ATHCQPSYSVMPDTD
+18 MP
-33 LPPVLPPSSELKSSE
+33 K
-48 LNAASVLDIDQ
+48 NK
-59 NSGTASA
+59 
-66 SEVQRNIDMTNAQP
+66 
-80 DAAHTPSEPII
+80 TPSIDPA
-91 GDGITI
+91 TI
-97 NTSIPPASATAAER
+97 EIPAPTADRKER
-111 KAYLNHLIKH
+111 LNHLIKR
-121 LPNLPGVYKMI
+121 LPNLPGVYKML
-132 GKSGDILYVGKA
+132 GKNGDIIYVGKA
-144 KSLKNRVSSY
+144 KSLKNRVNSY

-168 QRIHHIDTIITR
+168 QRIDNIETIITR

-187 LEQNLIKL
+187 LEQNLIKE

-218 KPYPR
+218 KVYPR
-223 LAYGRGKG
+223 LAFGRGKG

-239 GPFPSAHAAKETLL
+239 GPFPSAHAAKETLI

-259 QVRQCTNTFFKAR
+259 QVRQCSDSFFKQR

-285 APCVGLVSPED
+285 APCVGLVSPEE
-296 YTDDVNNTIRFLKGE
+296 YADDVNNTIRFLKGE
-311 GNDLQVRLVG
+311 GGDLHVKLIG
-321 KMEQAAEAMQFEQAA
+321 KMEEAAEAMKFEQAA

-383 RVLGGNNY
+383 RMLGGKNY
-391 FPDVDSQQ
+391 FPDVDSN
-399 DLAENLSE
+399 DDIAENLSQ
-407 FVSSFYFQVS
+407 FISSFYFQVS
-417 DDLPDDLIISH
+417 DDLPEEIILSH
-428 ELPDQAAVGDALAEQ
+428 DLPDEQAISEALGEFYAQ
-443 FGKKVAIK
+443 KVSLK
-451 TRVRE
+451 VRVRE
-456 QRAEWLSLA
+456 QRAEWLTLA
-465 QMNANNALQTKLGD
+465 KLNANNALQTKLGD
-479 YLEVKARYQA
+479 YLEVKSRYQA
-489 LQDVLRD
+489 LKDVL
-496 ALGGKT
+496 GETFGKT
-502 LDRIECFDISHTMG
+502 GKTIDRIECFDISHTMG

-543 ITGGDDYA
+543 VTDGDDYG
-551 AMQQALTRRYSK
+551 AMKQALTRRYSK

-579 NMAKNVLSELGIL
+579 NMAKEVLTELGIL
-592 GQTLLVGV
+592 DQTLLIGV

-613 HFIDREPLDLPPDS
+613 HFIDREPLDLPVDS

-656 ASSVLEAIPGLGEKR
+656 SSSVLEAIPGLGEKR

-684 LLGASQQEI
+684 LLGASQDEI
-693 EQVHGIGK
+693 GQVTGIGK
-701 VMANTIYKVLHH
+701 VMANTIYKVLHG

>member
-1 MAQLVENP
+1 
-9 ANLRNITPI
+9 
-18 ATHCQPSYSVMPDTD
+18 MP
-33 LPPVLPPSSELKSSE
+33 K
-48 LNAASVLDIDQ
+48 NK
-59 NSGTASA
+59 
-66 SEVQRNIDMTNAQP
+66 
-80 DAAHTPSEPII
+80 TPSIDPA
-91 GDGITI
+91 TI
-97 NTSIPPASATAAER
+97 EIAAATADR
-111 KAYLNHLIKH
+111 KARLDHLIKR
-121 LPNLPGVYKMI
+121 LPNLPGVYKML
-132 GKSGDILYVGKA
+132 GKNGDIIYVGKA
-144 KSLKNRVSSY
+144 KSLKSRVNSY

-168 QRIHHIDTIITR
+168 QRIDNIETIITR

-231 QHQKGKFF
+231 QHQKGRFF
-239 GPFPSAHAAKETLL
+239 GPFPSAHAAKQTLL
-253 LMQKMF
+253 MMQKMF
-259 QVRQCTNTFFKAR
+259 MVRQCTNTFFAQR
-272 QRPCLEYQIKRCR
+272 QRPCLEYQIKRCK

-296 YTDDVNNTIRFLKGE
+296 YADDVNNTIRFLKGE
-311 GNDLQVRLVG
+311 GTDLQVKLVG
-321 KMEQAAEAMQFEQAA
+321 KMEQAAEDMNFEQAA
-336 FYRDQLSM
+336 LYRDQLSM

-377 MNVRGG
+377 MNVRNGQ
-383 RVLGGNNY
+383 VLGGNNY
-391 FPDVDSQQ
+391 FPDVDSEN
-399 DLAENLSE
+399 DIADNLSE

-417 DDLPDDLIISH
+417 DDLPEELIISH
-428 ELPDQAAVGDALAEQ
+428 ELPDQTAMTEALTET
-443 FGKKVAIK
+443 FGKKVTIK
-451 TRVRE
+451 TKVRE
-456 QRAEWLSLA
+456 QRSEWLTLA

-479 YLEVKARYQA
+479 YLEVKSRFNALNAVLKEA
-489 LQDVLRD
+489 LQ
-496 ALGGKT
+496 GKS

-516 EATIASCVVCDQGGL
+516 EATIASCVVADQGGL

-551 AMQQALTRRYSK
+551 AMKQVLSRRYSK

-579 NMAKNVLSELGIL
+579 NMAKDVLSELGIL
-592 GQTLLVGV
+592 PQTLLVGV

-613 HFIDREPLDLPPDS
+613 HFIDREPLDLPADS

-656 ASSVLEAIPGLGEKR
+656 SSSVLEAIPGLGEKR
-671 RRDLLNHF
+671 RRELLNHF

-684 LLGASQQEI
+684 LLGASQDEI
-693 EQVHGIGK
+693 GQVNGIGK
-701 VMANTIYKVLHH
+701 VMANTIYKVLHG

>member
-1 MAQLVENP
+1 
-9 ANLRNITPI
+9 
-18 ATHCQPSYSVMPDTD
+18 MP
-33 LPPVLPPSSELKSSE
+33 K
-48 LNAASVLDIDQ
+48 NK
-59 NSGTASA
+59 
-66 SEVQRNIDMTNAQP
+66 
-80 DAAHTPSEPII
+80 TPSIDPA
-91 GDGITI
+91 TI
-97 NTSIPPASATAAER
+97 EIAAATADR
-111 KAYLNHLIKH
+111 KARLDHLIKR
-121 LPNLPGVYKMI
+121 LPNLPGVYKML
-132 GKSGDILYVGKA
+132 GKNGDIIYVGKA
-144 KSLKNRVSSY
+144 KSLKSRVNSY

-168 QRIHHIDTIITR
+168 QRIDNIETIITR

-231 QHQKGKFF
+231 QHQKGRFF
-239 GPFPSAHAAKETLL
+239 GPFPSAHAAKQTLL
-253 LMQKMF
+253 MMQKMF
-259 QVRQCTNTFFKAR
+259 MVRQCTNAFFAQR
-272 QRPCLEYQIKRCR
+272 QRPCLEYQIKRCK

-296 YTDDVNNTIRFLKGE
+296 YADDVNNTIRFLKGE
-311 GNDLQVRLVG
+311 GTDLQVKLVG
-321 KMEQAAEAMQFEQAA
+321 KMEQAAEDMNFEQAA
-336 FYRDQLSM
+336 LYRDQLSM

-377 MNVRGG
+377 MNVRNGQ
-383 RVLGGNNY
+383 VLGGNNY
-391 FPDVDSQQ
+391 FPDVDSEN
-399 DLAENLSE
+399 DIADNLSE

-417 DDLPDDLIISH
+417 DDLPEELIISH
-428 ELPDQAAVGDALAEQ
+428 ELPDQTAMTEALTET

-451 TRVRE
+451 NKVRE
-456 QRAEWLSLA
+456 QRSEWLTLA

-479 YLEVKARYQA
+479 YLEVKARFNALNEVLKEA
-489 LQDVLRD
+489 LQ
-496 ALGGKT
+496 GKP

-516 EATIASCVVCDQGGL
+516 EATIASCVVADQGGL

-551 AMQQALTRRYSK
+551 AMKQVLNRRYSK

-579 NMAKNVLSELGIL
+579 NMAKDVLSELGIL
-592 GQTLLVGV
+592 TQTLLVGV

-613 HFIDREPLDLPPDS
+613 HFIDREPLDLPADS

-656 ASSVLEAIPGLGEKR
+656 SSSVLEAIPGLGEKR
-671 RRDLLNHF
+671 RRELLNHF

-684 LLGASQQEI
+684 LLGASQDEI
-693 EQVHGIGK
+693 GQVNGIGK
-701 VMANTIYKVLHH
+701 VMANTIYKVLHG

>member
-1 MAQLVENP
+1 
-9 ANLRNITPI
+9 
-18 ATHCQPSYSVMPDTD
+18 MP
-33 LPPVLPPSSELKSSE
+33 K
-48 LNAASVLDIDQ
+48 NK
-59 NSGTASA
+59 
-66 SEVQRNIDMTNAQP
+66 
-80 DAAHTPSEPII
+80 TPSIDPA
-91 GDGITI
+91 TI
-97 NTSIPPASATAAER
+97 EIAAATADR
-111 KAYLNHLIKH
+111 KARLDHLIKR
-121 LPNLPGVYKMI
+121 LPNLPGVYKML
-132 GKSGDILYVGKA
+132 GKNGDIIYVGKA
-144 KSLKNRVSSY
+144 KSLKSRVNSY
-154 FAKTIDHPKTRALV
+154 FAKTINHPKTRALV
-168 QRIHHIDTIITR
+168 QRIDNIETIITR

-231 QHQKGKFF
+231 QHQKGRFF
-239 GPFPSAHAAKETLL
+239 GPFPSAHAAKQTLL
-253 LMQKMF
+253 MMQKMF
-259 QVRQCTNTFFKAR
+259 MVRQCTNAFFAQR
-272 QRPCLEYQIKRCR
+272 QRPCLEYQIKRCK

-296 YTDDVNNTIRFLKGE
+296 YADDVNNTIRFLKGE
-311 GNDLQVRLVG
+311 GTDLQVKLVG
-321 KMEQAAEAMQFEQAA
+321 KMEQAAEDMNFEQAA
-336 FYRDQLSM
+336 LYRDQLSM

-377 MNVRGG
+377 MNVRNGQ
-383 RVLGGNNY
+383 VLGGNNY
-391 FPDVDSQQ
+391 FPDVDSEN
-399 DLAENLSE
+399 DIADNLSE

-417 DDLPDDLIISH
+417 DDLPEELIISH
-428 ELPDQAAVGDALAEQ
+428 ELPDQTAMTEALTET
-443 FGKKVAIK
+443 FGKKVTIK
-451 TRVRE
+451 TKVRE
-456 QRAEWLSLA
+456 QRSEWLTLA

-479 YLEVKARYQA
+479 YLEVKSRFNA
-489 LQDVLRD
+489 LNEVLKEV
-496 ALGGKT
+496 LQGKS

-516 EATIASCVVCDQGGL
+516 EATIASCVVADQGGL

-551 AMQQALTRRYSK
+551 AMKQVLNRRYSK

-579 NMAKNVLSELGIL
+579 NMAKDVLSELGIL
-592 GQTLLVGV
+592 PQTLLVGV

-613 HFIDREPLDLPPDS
+613 HFIDREPLDLPADS

-656 ASSVLEAIPGLGEKR
+656 SSSVLEAIPGLGEKR
-671 RRDLLNHF
+671 RRELLNHF

-684 LLGASQQEI
+684 LLGASQDEI
-693 EQVHGIGK
+693 GQVNGIGK
-701 VMANTIYKVLHH
+701 VMANTIYKVLHG

>member
-1 MAQLVENP
+1 MPKERKSSVNP
-9 ANLRNITPI
+9 AIDPATIEI
-18 ATHCQPSYSVMPDTD
+18 A
-33 LPPVLPPSSELKSSE
+33 
-48 LNAASVLDIDQ
+48 A
-59 NSGTASA
+59 
-66 SEVQRNIDMTNAQP
+66 
-80 DAAHTPSEPII
+80 
-91 GDGITI
+91 
-97 NTSIPPASATAAER
+97 ATADR
-111 KAYLNHLIKH
+111 KARLDHLIKR
-121 LPNLPGVYKMI
+121 LPNLPGVYKML
-132 GKSGDILYVGKA
+132 GKNGDIIYVGKA
-144 KSLKNRVSSY
+144 KSLKSRVNSY

-168 QRIHHIDTIITR
+168 QRIDNIETIITR

-231 QHQKGKFF
+231 QHQKGRFF
-239 GPFPSAHAAKETLL
+239 GPFPSAHAAKQTLL
-253 LMQKMF
+253 MMQKMF
-259 QVRQCTNTFFKAR
+259 MVRQCTNTFFAQR
-272 QRPCLEYQIKRCR
+272 QRPCLEYQIKRCK
-285 APCVGLVSPED
+285 APCVGLVSPEE
-296 YTDDVNNTIRFLKGE
+296 YADDVNNTIRFLKGE
-311 GNDLQVRLVG
+311 GTDLQVKLVG
-321 KMEQAAEAMQFEQAA
+321 KMEQAAEDMNFEQAA
-336 FYRDQLSM
+336 LYRDQLSM

-377 MNVRGG
+377 MNVRNGQ
-383 RVLGGNNY
+383 VLGGNNY
-391 FPDVDSQQ
+391 FPDVDSEN
-399 DLAENLSE
+399 DIADNLSE

-417 DDLPDDLIISH
+417 DDLPEELIINH
-428 ELPDQAAVGDALAEQ
+428 ELPDQTAMTEALTET
-443 FGKKVAIK
+443 FGKKVTLK
-451 TRVRE
+451 TKVRE
-456 QRAEWLSLA
+456 QRSEWLTLA

-479 YLEVKARYQA
+479 YLEVKSRFNALNEVLKEA
-489 LQDVLRD
+489 LQ
-496 ALGGKT
+496 GKS

-516 EATIASCVVCDQGGL
+516 EATIASCVVADQGGL

-551 AMQQALTRRYSK
+551 AMKQVLNRRYSK

-579 NMAKNVLSELGIL
+579 NMAKDVLSELGIL
-592 GQTLLVGV
+592 TQTLLVGV

-613 HFIDREPLDLPPDS
+613 HFIDREPLDLPADS

-656 ASSVLEAIPGLGEKR
+656 SSSVLEAIPGLGEKR
-671 RRDLLNHF
+671 RRELLNHF

-684 LLGASQQEI
+684 LLGASQDEI
-693 EQVHGIGK
+693 GQVNGIGK
-701 VMANTIYKVLHH
+701 VMANTIYKVLHG

>member
-1 MAQLVENP
+1 MPKNKTPTIDP
-9 ANLRNITPI
+9 A
-18 ATHCQPSYSVMPDTD
+18 
-33 LPPVLPPSSELKSSE
+33 
-48 LNAASVLDIDQ
+48 
-59 NSGTASA
+59 
-66 SEVQRNIDMTNAQP
+66 
-80 DAAHTPSEPII
+80 
-91 GDGITI
+91 TI
-97 NTSIPPASATAAER
+97 EIPAATADR
-111 KAYLNHLIKH
+111 KARLDHLIKR
-121 LPNLPGVYKMI
+121 LPNLPGVYKML
-132 GKSGDILYVGKA
+132 GKNGDIIYVGKA
-144 KSLKNRVSSY
+144 KSLKSRVNSY

-168 QRIHHIDTIITR
+168 QRIDNIETIITR

-231 QHQKGKFF
+231 QHQKGRFF
-239 GPFPSAHAAKETLL
+239 GPFPSAHAAKQTLL
-253 LMQKMF
+253 MMQKMF
-259 QVRQCTNTFFKAR
+259 MVRQCTNAFFAQR
-272 QRPCLEYQIKRCR
+272 QRPCLEYQIKRCK
-285 APCVGLVSPED
+285 APCVGLVSPEE
-296 YTDDVNNTIRFLKGE
+296 YADDVNNTIRFLKGE
-311 GNDLQVRLVG
+311 GTDLQVKLVG
-321 KMEQAAEAMQFEQAA
+321 KMEQAAEDMNFEQAA
-336 FYRDQLSM
+336 LYRDQLSM

-377 MNVRGG
+377 MNVRNGQ
-383 RVLGGNNY
+383 VLGGNNY
-391 FPDVDSQQ
+391 FPDVDSEN
-399 DLAENLSE
+399 DIADNLSE

-417 DDLPDDLIISH
+417 DDLPEELIISH
-428 ELPDQAAVGDALAEQ
+428 ELPDQTAMTEALTET
-443 FGKKVAIK
+443 FGKKVTIK
-451 TRVRE
+451 TKVRE
-456 QRAEWLSLA
+456 QRNEWLTLA

-479 YLEVKARYQA
+479 YLEVKSRFNALNEVLKEA
-489 LQDVLRD
+489 LQ
-496 ALGGKT
+496 GKS

-516 EATIASCVVCDQGGL
+516 EATIASCVVADQGGL

-551 AMQQALTRRYSK
+551 AMKQVLNRRYSK

-579 NMAKNVLSELGIL
+579 NMAKDVLSELGIL
-592 GQTLLVGV
+592 TQTLLVGV

-613 HFIDREPLDLPPDS
+613 HFIDREPLDLPADS

-656 ASSVLEAIPGLGEKR
+656 SSSVLEAIPGLGEKR
-671 RRDLLNHF
+671 RRELLNHF

-684 LLGASQQEI
+684 LLGASQDEI
-693 EQVHGIGK
+693 GQVNGIGK
-701 VMANTIYKVLHH
+701 VMANTIYKVLHG

>member
-1 MAQLVENP
+1 MPQKKMPSIDP
-9 ANLRNITPI
+9 ATIEI
-18 ATHCQPSYSVMPDTD
+18 A
-33 LPPVLPPSSELKSSE
+33 
-48 LNAASVLDIDQ
+48 A
-59 NSGTASA
+59 
-66 SEVQRNIDMTNAQP
+66 
-80 DAAHTPSEPII
+80 
-91 GDGITI
+91 
-97 NTSIPPASATAAER
+97 ATADR
-111 KAYLNHLIKH
+111 KARLDHLIKR
-121 LPNLPGVYKMI
+121 LPNLPGVYKML
-132 GKSGDILYVGKA
+132 GKNGDIIYVGKA
-144 KSLKNRVSSY
+144 KSLKSRVNSY

-168 QRIHHIDTIITR
+168 QRIDNIETIITR

-231 QHQKGKFF
+231 QHQKGRFF
-239 GPFPSAHAAKETLL
+239 GPFPSAHAAKQTLL
-253 LMQKMF
+253 MMQKMF
-259 QVRQCTNTFFKAR
+259 MVRQCTNAFFAQR
-272 QRPCLEYQIKRCR
+272 QRPCLEYQIKRCK
-285 APCVGLVSPED
+285 APCVGLVSPEE
-296 YTDDVNNTIRFLKGE
+296 YADDVNNTIRFLKGE
-311 GNDLQVRLVG
+311 GTDLQVKLVG
-321 KMEQAAEAMQFEQAA
+321 KMEQAAEDMNFEQAA
-336 FYRDQLSM
+336 LYRDQLSM

-377 MNVRGG
+377 MNVRNGQ
-383 RVLGGNNY
+383 VLGGNNY
-391 FPDVDSQQ
+391 FPDVDSEN
-399 DLAENLSE
+399 DIADNLSE

-417 DDLPDDLIISH
+417 DDLPEELIISH
-428 ELPDQAAVGDALAEQ
+428 ELPDQTAMIEALTET
-443 FGKKVAIK
+443 FGKKVTIK
-451 TRVRE
+451 TKVRE
-456 QRAEWLSLA
+456 QRSEWLTLA
-465 QMNANNALQTKLGD
+465 QMNANNALQTKLGE
-479 YLEVKARYQA
+479 YLEVKSRFNALNEVLKEA
-489 LQDVLRD
+489 LQ
-496 ALGGKT
+496 GKS

-516 EATIASCVVCDQGGL
+516 EATIASCVVADQGGL

-551 AMQQALTRRYSK
+551 AMKQVLNRRYSK

-579 NMAKNVLSELGIL
+579 NMAKDVLSELGIL
-592 GQTLLVGV
+592 TQTLLVGV

-613 HFIDREPLDLPPDS
+613 HFIDREPLDLPADS

-656 ASSVLEAIPGLGEKR
+656 SSSVLEAIPGLGEKR
-671 RRDLLNHF
+671 RRELLNHF

-684 LLGASQQEI
+684 LLGASQDEI
-693 EQVHGIGK
+693 GQVNGIGK
-701 VMANTIYKVLHH
+701 VMANTIYKVLHG

>member
-1 MAQLVENP
+1 
-9 ANLRNITPI
+9 
-18 ATHCQPSYSVMPDTD
+18 MP
-33 LPPVLPPSSELKSSE
+33 K
-48 LNAASVLDIDQ
+48 NK
-59 NSGTASA
+59 
-66 SEVQRNIDMTNAQP
+66 
-80 DAAHTPSEPII
+80 TPSIDPA
-91 GDGITI
+91 TI
-97 NTSIPPASATAAER
+97 EIAAATADR
-111 KAYLNHLIKH
+111 KARLDHLIKR
-121 LPNLPGVYKMI
+121 LPNLPGVYKML
-132 GKSGDILYVGKA
+132 GKNGDIIYVGKA
-144 KSLKNRVSSY
+144 KSLKSRVNSY

-168 QRIHHIDTIITR
+168 QRIDNIETIITR

-231 QHQKGKFF
+231 QHQKGRFF
-239 GPFPSAHAAKETLL
+239 GPFPSAHAAKQTLL
-253 LMQKMF
+253 MMQKMF
-259 QVRQCTNTFFKAR
+259 MVRQCTNAFFAQR
-272 QRPCLEYQIKRCR
+272 QRPCLEYQIKRCK

-296 YTDDVNNTIRFLKGE
+296 YADDVNNTIRFLKGE
-311 GNDLQVRLVG
+311 GTDLQVKLVG
-321 KMEQAAEAMQFEQAA
+321 KMEQAAEDMNFEQAA
-336 FYRDQLSM
+336 LYRDQLSM

-377 MNVRGG
+377 MNVRNGQ
-383 RVLGGNNY
+383 VLGGNNY
-391 FPDVDSQQ
+391 FPDVDSEN
-399 DLAENLSE
+399 DIADNLSE

-417 DDLPDDLIISH
+417 DDLPEELIISH
-428 ELPDQAAVGDALAEQ
+428 ELPDQTAMTEALTET
-443 FGKKVAIK
+443 FGKKVTIK
-451 TRVRE
+451 TKVRE
-456 QRAEWLSLA
+456 QRNEWLTLT

-479 YLEVKARYQA
+479 YLEVKSRFNALNEVLKEA
-489 LQDVLRD
+489 LQ
-496 ALGGKT
+496 GKS

-516 EATIASCVVCDQGGL
+516 EATIASCVVADQGGL

-551 AMQQALTRRYSK
+551 AMKQVLTRRYSK

-579 NMAKNVLSELGIL
+579 NMAKDVLSELGIL
-592 GQTLLVGV
+592 PQTLLVGV

-613 HFIDREPLDLPPDS
+613 HFIDREPLDLPADS

-656 ASSVLEAIPGLGEKR
+656 SSSVLEAIPGLGEKR
-671 RRDLLNHF
+671 RRELLNHF

-684 LLGASQQEI
+684 LLGASQDEI
-693 EQVHGIGK
+693 GQVNGIGK
-701 VMANTIYKVLHH
+701 VMANTIYKVLHG

>member
-1 MAQLVENP
+1 
-9 ANLRNITPI
+9 
-18 ATHCQPSYSVMPDTD
+18 MP
-33 LPPVLPPSSELKSSE
+33 K
-48 LNAASVLDIDQ
+48 NK
-59 NSGTASA
+59 
-66 SEVQRNIDMTNAQP
+66 
-80 DAAHTPSEPII
+80 TPSIDPA
-91 GDGITI
+91 TI
-97 NTSIPPASATAAER
+97 EIAAATADR
-111 KAYLNHLIKH
+111 KARLDHLIKR
-121 LPNLPGVYKMI
+121 LPNLPGVYKML
-132 GKSGDILYVGKA
+132 GKNGDIIYVGKA
-144 KSLKNRVSSY
+144 KSLKSRVNSY

-168 QRIHHIDTIITR
+168 QRIDNIETIITR

-231 QHQKGKFF
+231 QHQKGRFF
-239 GPFPSAHAAKETLL
+239 GPFPSAHAAKQTLL
-253 LMQKMF
+253 MMQKMF
-259 QVRQCTNTFFKAR
+259 MVRQCTNAFFAQR
-272 QRPCLEYQIKRCR
+272 QRPCLEYQIKRCK
-285 APCVGLVSPED
+285 APCVGLVSPEE
-296 YTDDVNNTIRFLKGE
+296 YADDVNNTIRFLKGE
-311 GNDLQVRLVG
+311 GTDLQVKLVG
-321 KMEQAAEAMQFEQAA
+321 KMEQAAEDMNFEQAA
-336 FYRDQLSM
+336 LYRDQLSM

-377 MNVRGG
+377 MNVRNGQ
-383 RVLGGNNY
+383 VLGGNNY
-391 FPDVDSQQ
+391 FPDVDSEN
-399 DLAENLSE
+399 DIADNLSE

-417 DDLPDDLIISH
+417 DDLPEELIISH
-428 ELPDQAAVGDALAEQ
+428 ELPDQTAMTEALTET
-443 FGKKVAIK
+443 FGKKVTIK
-451 TRVRE
+451 TKVRE
-456 QRAEWLSLA
+456 QRSEWLTLA

-479 YLEVKARYQA
+479 YLEVKSRFNALNEVLKEA
-489 LQDVLRD
+489 LQ
-496 ALGGKT
+496 GKS

-516 EATIASCVVCDQGGL
+516 EATIASCVVADQGGL

-551 AMQQALTRRYSK
+551 AMKQVLNRRYSK

-579 NMAKNVLSELGIL
+579 NMAKDVLSELGIL
-592 GQTLLVGV
+592 TQTLLVGV

-613 HFIDREPLDLPPDS
+613 HFIDREPLDLPADS

-638 EAHRFAITAHR
+638 EAHRFAISAHR

-656 ASSVLEAIPGLGEKR
+656 SSSVLEAIPGLGEKR
-671 RRDLLNHF
+671 RRELLNHF

-684 LLGASQQEI
+684 LLGASQDEI
-693 EQVHGIGK
+693 GQVNGIGK
-701 VMANTIYKVLHH
+701 VMANTIYKVLHG